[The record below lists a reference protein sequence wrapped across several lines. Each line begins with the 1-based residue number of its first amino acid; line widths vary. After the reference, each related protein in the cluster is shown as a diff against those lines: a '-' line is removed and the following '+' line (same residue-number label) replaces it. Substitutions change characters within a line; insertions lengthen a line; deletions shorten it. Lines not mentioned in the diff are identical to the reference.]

1 MLYLNHHSYLRIVNS
16 QFKKSL
22 KFAEEGRFSFGVCVR
37 LNKEGV
43 EEGVRLPVFDY
54 TCKMIYGIKRY
65 EMVIRQEIIRVK
77 SLTIPDRVSQKW
89 AGCENRP
96 AGSIWLCDDVEEL
109 KGIGPAKGIKL
120 REAGMKTIQNIK
132 DLNDASMQRVSSIS
146 GIGKNLLL
154 TLRAEAETATAGVS
168 PYPIAFDYVEGAEN
182 PYEKRY
188 GDNWREEIKKVS
200 RSGLTRIVC
209 VTELIEHI
217 DTHTK
222 NAYKGTPFAD
232 NYYWAHDALSQMCDD
247 DAIAWMKQKGY
258 YKRWIKPELGLNDH
272 ISFFDEETQCE
283 LSSKRYKNRPV
294 GNQPELMPLDASL
307 NRDIDC
313 SFDMHVL
320 LTAHLEKDD
329 PRKFQKNTPK
339 NISKAILKLYDP
351 VSGVVPKSKRIIEDC
366 WRVVSSLQTIVKAG
380 GKIVP
385 SLVNR
390 NGHRNKNNSGRKYY
404 PRKVDQVI
412 ANMDEMGIFKET
424 QRVAIEENLKEAIN
438 FELKT
443 NLDN

>member
-1 MLYLNHHSYLRIVNS
+1 
-16 QFKKSL
+16 
-22 KFAEEGRFSFGVCVR
+22 
-37 LNKEGV
+37 
-43 EEGVRLPVFDY
+43 
-54 TCKMIYGIKRY
+54 
-65 EMVIRQEIIRVK
+65 
-77 SLTIPDRVSQKW
+77 
-89 AGCENRP
+89 
-96 AGSIWLCDDVEEL
+96 
-109 KGIGPAKGIKL
+109 
-120 REAGMKTIQNIK
+120 
-132 DLNDASMQRVSSIS
+132 
-146 GIGKNLLL
+146 
-154 TLRAEAETATAGVS
+154 
-168 PYPIAFDYVEGAEN
+168 
-182 PYEKRY
+182 
-188 GDNWREEIKKVS
+188 
-200 RSGLTRIVC
+200 
-209 VTELIEHI
+209 
-217 DTHTK
+217 
-222 NAYKGTPFAD
+222 
-232 NYYWAHDALSQMCDD
+232 
-247 DAIAWMKQKGY
+247 
-258 YKRWIKPELGLNDH
+258 
-272 ISFFDEETQCE
+272 
-283 LSSKRYKNRPV
+283 
-294 GNQPELMPLDASL
+294 
-307 NRDIDC
+307 
-313 SFDMHVL
+313 VL